1 MATTSTGSG
10 GPGPDTGTGKGA
22 GKDAGRSRRPGAA
35 PAAFSEGAAPALPES
50 KGYRVK
56 KVLLGK
62 PLVTEQ
68 LAEERLSNPIAL
80 GVLASDCISSTAYGS
95 EQMLVV
101 LIPAIGV
108 AAFTALI
115 PLTLAILGVLL
126 LLTLSYRNVVMAYTR
141 AGGSYIVARENFGPR
156 IAQVA
161 AVALLIDYIV
171 TVAVQAAAGTDA
183 LVSLVHLLWGDSRF
197 GGLDHNKL
205 YITVAVVLLLCWGNL
220 RGIREAGR
228 SFALPA
234 YLFIGAMALL
244 VVTGLTR
251 FLLGDHDRIAHARD
265 MLPLGGDTH
274 GFFYGASLL
283 ILLRAFANG
292 GSSLTGLEAI
302 SNGVSAFRSPQGPN
316 ARRTMVAMSCVL
328 GTGVLGVSLLAHIT
342 HATPY
347 LAQTPTVVSQEAS
360 WAFGDSWYGTAGLVF
375 VQLATALILYTG
387 ANTSFN
393 GFPFLASFVAE
404 DSFLPRQ
411 LTRRGHRL
419 AFSNGIIVLTVVSLT
434 LLIATDGS
442 LNALVG
448 LYAIGVFSGFTMA
461 GAGLVKHHWTRR
473 EGRWRVK
480 VGVNGA
486 ACGVSLLV
494 ALIFAVT
501 KFTEGAWV
509 VVLIFPIGVWAL
521 IKVNQRYR
529 EESAALAAAAADT
542 TQPRTT
548 RQVVYIL
555 VDRVDLAVLKAI
567 RYARSLRPT
576 EIRAVHV
583 RVDALEARRLA
594 AQWDRTEVGE
604 LPLEMVECPDRRI
617 SRAVL
622 ELVNRRTAEQRAQ
635 VTLLIP
641 ERNYSPVLGRLLH
654 RRTADHIARAVGRLP
669 DVVATIVPFDVAE
682 AHEERDGAARE
693 GGGAAAS

>member
-1 MATTSTGSG
+1 MS
-10 GPGPDTGTGKGA
+10 
-22 GKDAGRSRRPGAA
+22 
-35 PAAFSEGAAPALPES
+35 
-50 KGYRVK
+50 
-56 KVLLGK
+56 
-62 PLVTEQ
+62 
-68 LAEERLSNPIAL
+68 
-80 GVLASDCISSTAYGS
+80 
-95 EQMLVV
+95 
-101 LIPAIGV
+101 LI
-108 AAFTALI
+108 
-115 PLTLAILGVLL
+115 
-126 LLTLSYRNVVMAYTR
+126 
-141 AGGSYIVARENFGPR
+141 
-156 IAQVA
+156 
-161 AVALLIDYIV
+161 
-171 TVAVQAAAGTDA
+171 
-183 LVSLVHLLWGDSRF
+183 HLLWGDARLTA
-197 GGLDHNKL
+197 LDDNKL
-205 YITVAVVLLLCWGNL
+205 FITIGVVLLLCWGNL

-234 YLFIGAMALL
+234 YLFISAMALL
-244 VVTGLTR
+244 IITGFTR
-251 FLLGDHDRIAHARD
+251 FLLGDHSRIDVHTPG
-265 MLPLGGDTH
+265 MVGLGTDTH

-302 SNGVSAFRSPQGPN
+302 SNGVSVFRSPQGPN
-316 ARRTMVAMSCVL
+316 ARRTMVAMSCIL

-347 LAQTPTVVSQEAS
+347 VAQTPTVVSQEAS
-360 WAFGDSWYGTAGLVF
+360 WAFGGNWYGTAGLVF
-375 VQLATALILYTG
+375 VQLATALILYMG

-434 LLIATDGS
+434 LLIATKGS

-461 GAGLVKHHWTRR
+461 GAGLVRHHWRSR
-473 EGRWRVK
+473 DGRWRAK
-480 VGVNGA
+480 LALNGL

-509 VVLIFPIGVWAL
+509 VVLVFPIGVWAL
-521 IKVNQRYR
+521 IKVNKRYR
-529 EESAALAAAAADT
+529 EEAAALAAAPADA
-542 TQPRTT
+542 TQPRADS
-548 RQVVYIL
+548 QVMYIL

-567 RYARSLRPT
+567 RYARALRPT

-583 RVDALEARRLA
+583 MVDAQEAKRLA
-594 AQWDRTEVGE
+594 AQWNRTEVGD
-604 LPLEMVECPDRRI
+604 LRLEMVECPDRRI

-622 ELVNRRTAEQRAQ
+622 ELVDRRIREQRAQ

-641 ERNYSPVLGRLLH
+641 ERNYSPILGRLLH

-682 AHEERDGAARE
+682 PHEERAPDGSAAARRP
-693 GGGAAAS
+693 

>member
-1 MATTSTGSG
+1 MATTAPGSGTVSGTGS
-10 GPGPDTGTGKGA
+10 
-22 GKDAGRSRRPGAA
+22 AA
-35 PAAFSEGAAPALPES
+35 TAVLPES
-50 KGYRVK
+50 NGYRLK
-56 KVLLGK
+56 KHLLGK

-68 LAEERLSNPIAL
+68 LGAERLSNPIAL
-80 GVLASDCISSTAYGS
+80 GVLASDCISSMAYGS

-101 LIPAIGV
+101 LIPAIGL

-115 PLTLAILGVLL
+115 PLTAAILCVLL
-126 LLTLSYRNVVMAYTR
+126 LLTLSYRDVVMAYTR
-141 AGGSYIVARENFGPR
+141 AGGSYVVARENFGPR
-156 IAQVA
+156 TAQVA

-183 LVSLVHLLWGDSRF
+183 LVSLIHLLWGGASLS
-197 GGLDHNKL
+197 GLDGDKL

-234 YLFIGAMALL
+234 YLFIVAMALL
-244 VVTGLTR
+244 IVTGFTR
-251 FLLGDHDRIAHARD
+251 FLLGDRHRIDVHTPG
-265 MLPLGGDTH
+265 MIHLGGDTH

-316 ARRTMVAMSCVL
+316 ARRTMVTMSCIL
-328 GTGVLGVSLLAHIT
+328 GTGVLGVSLLAHVT

-347 LAQTPTVVSQEAS
+347 AAQTPTVVSQEAS
-360 WAFGDSWYGTAGLVF
+360 WAFGGSWYGTAGLVF

-434 LLIATDGS
+434 LLIATKGS

-461 GAGLVKHHWTRR
+461 GAGLVRHHWTRR
-473 EGRWRVK
+473 EGSWRAK
-480 VGVNGA
+480 VGLNGA

-509 VVLIFPIGVWAL
+509 VVLVFPIGVWAL

-529 EESAALAAAAADT
+529 EEAGALAAAAADA
-542 TQPRTT
+542 TQPRTS
-548 RQVVYIL
+548 RQIMYIL

-567 RYARSLRPT
+567 RYARSMRPT
-576 EIRAVHV
+576 EIRAVHIM
-583 RVDALEARRLA
+583 VDTQEARRLA
-594 AQWDRTEVGE
+594 AQWDRTEVGD

-654 RRTADHIARAVGRLP
+654 RRTADHIARVVGRLP
-669 DVVATIVPFDVAE
+669 YVVATIVPFDVAE
-682 AHEERDGAARE
+682 ATES
-693 GGGAAAS
+693 AAAQH

>member
-1 MATTSTGSG
+1 MLSSPA
-10 GPGPDTGTGKGA
+10 
-22 GKDAGRSRRPGAA
+22 RP
-35 PAAFSEGAAPALPES
+35 PAAALPES
-50 KGYRVK
+50 PGYRVK
-56 KVLLGK
+56 KHLLGT

-68 LAEERLSNPIAL
+68 LTAERLSNPIAL
-80 GVLASDCISSTAYGS
+80 GVLASDCISSMAYGS

-115 PLTLAILGVLL
+115 PLTAAILCVLL
-126 LLTLSYRNVVMAYTR
+126 LLTLSYRDVVMAYTR
-141 AGGSYIVARENFGPR
+141 AGGSYVVARENFGPR
-156 IAQVA
+156 VAQVA

-183 LVSLVHLLWGDSRF
+183 LVSLIHLLWGDARLTA
-197 GGLDHNKL
+197 LDDNKL
-205 YITVAVVLLLCWGNL
+205 FITVGVVLLLCWGNL

-234 YLFIGAMALL
+234 YLFMSAMALL
-244 VVTGLTR
+244 IVTGFTR
-251 FLLGDHDRIAHARD
+251 FLLGDHSRIDVHTPG
-265 MLPLGGDTH
+265 MVGLGGDTH

-302 SNGVSAFRSPQGPN
+302 SNGVSVFRAPQGPN
-316 ARRTMVAMSCVL
+316 ARRTMVAMSCIL

-347 LAQTPTVVSQEAS
+347 VAQTPTVVSQEAS

-375 VQLATALILYTG
+375 VQLATALILYMG

-419 AFSNGIIVLTVVSLT
+419 AFSNGIIVLTVVSLA
-434 LLIATDGS
+434 LLFATKGS
-442 LNALVG
+442 LNSLVG

-461 GAGLVKHHWTRR
+461 GAGLVRHHWRAR
-473 EGRWRVK
+473 DGRWRAK
-480 VGVNGA
+480 LALNGL

-509 VVLIFPIGVWAL
+509 VVLVFPLGVWAL

-529 EESAALAAAAADT
+529 EEAAALAAAPADAT
-542 TQPRTT
+542 LPGASTQ
-548 RQVVYIL
+548 VMYLL
-555 VDRVDLAVLKAI
+555 VDRVDLAVIKAI
-567 RYARSLRPT
+567 RYARALRPA

-583 RVDALEARRLA
+583 MVDAQEAKRLA
-594 AQWDRTEVGE
+594 AQWNRTEVGD

-622 ELVNRRTAEQRAQ
+622 ELVDRRVREQRAQ

-682 AHEERDGAARE
+682 PHEERAPDGSAAARRT
-693 GGGAAAS
+693 